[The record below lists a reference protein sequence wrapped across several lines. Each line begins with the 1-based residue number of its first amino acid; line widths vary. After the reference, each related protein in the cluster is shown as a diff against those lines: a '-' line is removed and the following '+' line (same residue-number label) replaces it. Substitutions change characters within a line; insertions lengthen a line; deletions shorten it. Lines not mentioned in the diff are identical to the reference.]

1 MEVSSLLLGRGRVP
15 FLTLDCVRLLTAIRK
30 EREESPGSCSQPGFL
45 QGISC
50 SSSVPDKVFGA
61 TRGDRSLLTA
71 PGLFPDMQNGEFSS
85 GHSKAEQLS
94 ENF

>member
-15 FLTLDCVRLLTAIRK
+15 FLTLDCVRLLIAVRK
-30 EREESPGSCSQPGFL
+30 DRGVPGSCSQPDFL
-45 QGISC
+45 QGISY
-50 SSSVPDKVFGA
+50 SSSAPDKVFWA